1 MMGTDS
7 VVKVGIADMKLVRD
21 KGSIRTTGLGSCVGL
36 VLYDGRLRLAGM
48 AHVMLP
54 DSSFTKEASINPG
67 KYADL
72 AIPGLVALLNR
83 HGADTSRLVCK
94 MAGGAQMFQA
104 ASGSDIMRIG
114 PRNVEAVK
122 EQLHKLN
129 ISIIAEDLGGNKG
142 RTIEFFP
149 ETGMMHVRTVYAG
162 TKEM

>member
-1 MMGTDS
+1 MGTES
-7 VVKVGIADMKLVRD
+7 VVKVGIAEMKLVRGT
-21 KGSIRTTGLGSCVGL
+21 GSIRTTGLGSCVGL
-36 VLYDGRLRLAGM
+36 VLYDGRIHLAGM

-54 DSSFTKEASINPG
+54 DSSFTKETTVNPG

-72 AIPGLVALLNR
+72 AIPGLVDLMNR
-83 HGADTSRLVCK
+83 HGADPSRLVCK

-122 EQLHKLN
+122 EQLDRLN
-129 ISIIAEDLGGNKG
+129 IRIIAEDLGGNKG

-149 ETGMMHVRTVYAG
+149 ETGMLQVRTVYEG

>member
-1 MMGTDS
+1 
-7 VVKVGIADMKLVRD
+7 
-21 KGSIRTTGLGSCVGL
+21 
-36 VLYDGRLRLAGM
+36 
-48 AHVMLP
+48 
-54 DSSFTKEASINPG
+54 
-67 KYADL
+67 
-72 AIPGLVALLNR
+72 
-83 HGADTSRLVCK
+83 
-94 MAGGAQMFQA
+94 MFQA